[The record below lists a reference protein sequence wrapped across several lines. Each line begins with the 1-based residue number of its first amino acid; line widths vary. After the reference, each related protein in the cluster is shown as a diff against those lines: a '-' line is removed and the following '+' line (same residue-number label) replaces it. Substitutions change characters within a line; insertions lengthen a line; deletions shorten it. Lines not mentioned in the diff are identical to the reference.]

1 MKKITLS
8 VALLLGSYVTKA
20 QTEYIYVSSNDVG
33 TSKMTIYNES
43 MYYDDFEE
51 YTISPLSNKWHYV
64 THYGITGL
72 IELNFDDKE
81 GSYRQVCVHSEIEE
95 FEACWDYESDGNQV
109 QFYNE
114 DNDTVT
120 VSISKPFKQ

>member
-8 VALLLGSYVTKA
+8 VALLLSGYVTKA
-20 QTEYIYVSSNDVG
+20 QTEYIDVSSNSIG
-33 TSKMTIYNES
+33 TSKMTIYDES
-43 MYYDDFEE
+43 MYYDDFED
-51 YTISPLSNKWHYV
+51 YTISHLSNDWHYV
-64 THYGITGL
+64 TYYGITGL

-81 GSYRQVCVHSEIEE
+81 GNYRKVCVHSEIEE
-95 FEACWDYESDGNQV
+95 FEACWDYKSDGNQV

-114 DNDTVT
+114 DDDTVT